1 MRVSCEVE
9 LPNLVVPALPAAA
22 PRAVRPTPAKTTE
35 ISRNERRALITP
47 QLHSAICLSQ
57 PHSLLSHNPQP
68 ASDDTPRSVVVTV
81 VTATEL
87 VATLS
92 TTDVVTVMGALSE
105 VVQTSGS
112 ELVGTGTSKNEVSVA
127 DANSVADATA
137 VVDVNAVA
145 FLAPVAPGSST
156 VSTSSPLR

>member
-1 MRVSCEVE
+1 M
-9 LPNLVVPALPAAA
+9 
-22 PRAVRPTPAKTTE
+22 
-35 ISRNERRALITP
+35 
-47 QLHSAICLSQ
+47 
-57 PHSLLSHNPQP
+57 
-68 ASDDTPRSVVVTV
+68 TV

-105 VVQTSGS
+105 VVQSSGSARS
-112 ELVGTGTSKNEVSVA
+112 ELVGTGTSKKEVSVA